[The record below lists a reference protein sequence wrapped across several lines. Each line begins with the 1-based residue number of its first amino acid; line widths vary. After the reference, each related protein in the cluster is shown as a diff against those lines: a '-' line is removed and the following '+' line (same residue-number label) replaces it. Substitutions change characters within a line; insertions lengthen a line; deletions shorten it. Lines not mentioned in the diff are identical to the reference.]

1 MLSLYGKGCTGT
13 LENGSSTQ
21 NELEKLKG
29 RSGARQSQSHD
40 SALVRVGNGGPGSG
54 FGGRGGTIAV
64 CPNVTKLRK
73 KRAGES
79 FTMDKK

>member
-1 MLSLYGKGCTGT
+1 MLSLYGKGCAGT

-21 NELEKLKG
+21 NELEKLKW
-29 RSGARQSQSHD
+29 RSGERQRRRHD
-40 SALVRVGNGGPGSG
+40 SAVVRVGNGVPGGS
-54 FGGRGGTIAV
+54 FGGRGGTITV